1 MKPETA
7 DERSRIDALLSMLVD
22 GELDA
27 QEESKLRERIAR
39 EPALAER
46 LAAFERVGDALRA
59 LPTPAV
65 PADLAVRMRAKLAEQ
80 QRRETSPATTAT
92 ARAARR
98 PRRAPP
104 RRSRRVW
111 AAAAGLSAAAAAL
124 ALYLV
129 LPSGVPLPSP
139 EVPEAQRSLLAS
151 AGEDELGIALYY
163 DELVDLELLE
173 QFELLEILAAIEQAE
188 QG

>member
-1 MKPETA
+1 M
-7 DERSRIDALLSMLVD
+7 
-22 GELDA
+22 
-27 QEESKLRERIAR
+27 
-39 EPALAER
+39 
-46 LAAFERVGDALRA
+46 
-59 LPTPAV
+59 
-65 PADLAVRMRAKLAEQ
+65 
-80 QRRETSPATTAT
+80 
-92 ARAARR
+92 
-98 PRRAPP
+98 
-104 RRSRRVW
+104 W

-129 LPSGVPLPSP
+129 LPSAVPLPSP
-139 EVPEAQRSLLAS
+139 EFLEAQRSLLAS